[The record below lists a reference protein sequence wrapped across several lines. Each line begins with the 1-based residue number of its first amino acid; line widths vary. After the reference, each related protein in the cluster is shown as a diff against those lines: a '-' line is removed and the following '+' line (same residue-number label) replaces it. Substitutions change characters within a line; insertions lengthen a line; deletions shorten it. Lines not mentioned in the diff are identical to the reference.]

1 MSKLT
6 WDGTGERLYE
16 TGIDHV
22 VLYKAVTNDSEQL
35 TGLGADIEVG
45 PYGQGVAW
53 NGVSKIN
60 ESPDGADPNAI
71 YADNIKYV
79 ELVGTEDFK
88 ATIEAYTCP
97 DEFFEC
103 DGTAALVEGAYIGQ
117 QKRVG
122 FGLSYRTLIGNDTEY
137 EEHGYKLHLVYGC
150 KAATADRD
158 YETVNDSPDA
168 MTLSW
173 EISTTPVEI
182 PIAGRRPT
190 AHIWFDSTKLAP
202 AKLTAI
208 ENILYGTDSTPARLP
223 QPSELVKILTAA

>member
-1 MSKLT
+1 MAALT

-22 VLYKAVTNDSEQL
+22 VLYKAVTDESERL
-35 TGLGADIEVG
+35 TNLGAGIEAG
-45 PYGQGVAW
+45 PYGAGVAW
-53 NGVSKIN
+53 NGVSKIT
-60 ESPDGADPNAI
+60 ESPDGADPNDI

-79 ELVGTEDFK
+79 SLFGAENLK

-103 DGTAALVEGAYIGQ
+103 DGTAAIVEGAYLGQ

-150 KAATADRD
+150 KASPSDRD

-168 MTLSW
+168 MTMSW
-173 EISTTPVEI
+173 EINTTPVEI
-182 PIAGRRPT
+182 PITGKRPT
-190 AHIWFDSTKLAP
+190 AHIWFDSTKIAA

-208 ENILYGTDSTPARLP
+208 ENILYGTENTVPRLP
-223 QPSELVKILTAA
+223 QPSELISILTTA